1 MFATMLQD
9 FIIALIKTIF
19 GIITFI
25 ISIPFFFLVFLFA
38 TVKSQY
44 EIQRKN
50 NKRQNR
56 IQD

>member
-50 NKRQNR
+50 NERQNR
-56 IQD
+56 I